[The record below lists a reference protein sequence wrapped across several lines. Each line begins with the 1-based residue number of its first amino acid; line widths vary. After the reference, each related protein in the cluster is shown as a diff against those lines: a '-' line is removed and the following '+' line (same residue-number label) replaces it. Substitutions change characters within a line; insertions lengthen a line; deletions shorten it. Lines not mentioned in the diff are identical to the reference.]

1 MLKVF
6 SSIVIFFPGNY
17 PPGVEKNPVRDVN
30 SLMNEMFSYLLICYS
45 KVHNE
50 ENDRKKRSSVPP
62 LSVALTA
69 SRDQAINYISLVLQ
83 GIFIGICEKFVIA

>member
-1 MLKVF
+1 MCVE
-6 SSIVIFFPGNY
+6 SIFIYCHFFPGNY

-83 GIFIGICEKFVIA
+83 GIL

>member
-1 MLKVF
+1 M
-6 SSIVIFFPGNY
+6 
-17 PPGVEKNPVRDVN
+17 EKNPVRDVN